1 MIDKVL
7 GENRNFFLAICFL
20 LSLAI
25 GGAVFAHDYENVQ
38 KKPTKSMTIAAN
50 ELLESLPGYL
60 RNRTNYDLYDEE
72 RFRWGF
78 IPDVVFPRNGLPLR
92 EMNAEQQKYTR
103 NLLKAGLSQQGYLTA
118 SAVIELERVLKLLEI
133 DDRWLRD
140 PGHYRVTIFG
150 EPAADGTW
158 AWRFEGHHLSL
169 HFQIVEGE
177 LTVSTPSFFG
187 SNPAHVTQGAQT
199 PAQEGQ
205 RVLADR
211 EDTARSLVAS
221 LSEDQLD
228 QALLSNTAPRD
239 IVTGSKFP
247 IEPMK
252 TVGIGAD
259 QLNEAQRMLLRQ
271 LVSVYTSVMADEIA
285 VKRWKKIERDGFES
299 VTFAWAGQ
307 IELGEPH
314 YYRVQ
319 APSFLIEYDN
329 VQNDANHIHSVWRD
343 FDGDFGE
350 DLLRQHHAHFPHE
363 K

>member
-1 MIDKVL
+1 MLRKS
-7 GENRNFFLAICFL
+7 RNFFLAIFFSL
-20 LSLAI
+20 LVAI
-25 GGAVFAHDYENVQ
+25 GGAVFAHDHENVQ
-38 KKPTKSMTIAAN
+38 KKPTESMAVTAGD
-50 ELLESLPGYL
+50 LLESLPGYL

-72 RFRWGF
+72 RFRWAF
-78 IPDVVFPRNGLPLR
+78 IPDEMYPRNGLPLR

-103 NLLKAGLSQQGYLTA
+103 NLLKAGLSQYGYLTA
-118 SAVIELERVLKLLEI
+118 SALIELERVLKLLEV
-133 DDRWLRD
+133 DNRWRRD

-150 EPAADGTW
+150 DPAADGTW

-211 EDTARSLVAS
+211 EDTARSLVTS
-221 LSEDQLD
+221 LSGDQLNK
-228 QALLSNTAPRD
+228 ALLSDTAPGD

-247 IEPMK
+247 IDPLEA
-252 TVGIGAD
+252 TGIRAD

-271 LVSVYTSVMADEIA
+271 LVSVYTSAMADEIA
-285 VKRWKKIERDGFES
+285 VKRWEKIERDGFES

-307 IELGEPH
+307 LELGEPH

-319 APSFLIEYDN
+319 GPSFLIEYDN

-350 DLLRQHHAHFPHE
+350 DLLRQHHAHFPHD

>member
-1 MIDKVL
+1 M
-7 GENRNFFLAICFL
+7 
-20 LSLAI
+20 
-25 GGAVFAHDYENVQ
+25 AVTAGD
-38 KKPTKSMTIAAN
+38 
-50 ELLESLPGYL
+50 LLESLPGYL

-72 RFRWGF
+72 RFRWAF
-78 IPDVVFPRNGLPLR
+78 IPDVMFPRNGLPLR
-92 EMNAEQQKYTR
+92 EMNAEQQNYTR
-103 NLLKAGLSQQGYLTA
+103 NLLKAGLSQYGYLTA
-118 SAVIELERVLKLLEI
+118 SAVIELERVLKLLEV
-133 DDRWLRD
+133 DNRWRRD

-150 EPAADGTW
+150 DPAVDGTW

-211 EDTARSLVAS
+211 EDTARSLVTS
-221 LSEDQLD
+221 LSGDQLN
-228 QALLSNTAPRD
+228 QALLSDTAPGD

-247 IEPMK
+247 IDPLE
-252 TVGIGAD
+252 TTGIRAD
-259 QLNEAQRMLLRQ
+259 QLNEAQRVLLRQ
-271 LVSVYTSVMADEIA
+271 LVSVYTSAMADEIV
-285 VKRWKKIERDGFES
+285 VKRWEKIERDGFES

-307 IELGEPH
+307 LELGEPH

-319 APSFLIEYDN
+319 GPSFLIEYDN

-350 DLLRQHHAHFPHE
+350 DLLRQHHAHFPHD
-363 K
+363 